1 MPFPQPVP
9 SLPPVKQLTAKL
21 VLKNFN
27 GNSIAFLIISYYHG
41 YDAISFGHPTFD
53 SRCQNEKI

>member
-27 GNSIAFLIISYYHG
+27 GNSIAFLIIS
-41 YDAISFGHPTFD
+41 
-53 SRCQNEKI
+53 